1 MGAWFV
7 LLSGIVTLTS
17 SSVWQEVAAAHDLCR
32 MADVRLLSPYLEG
45 LRPNRSISG
54 GCHQVS
60 PWTEMA
66 MDERM
71 GGEKILGLIGRFESM
86 LLTLSSSRWPM

>member
-1 MGAWFV
+1 
-7 LLSGIVTLTS
+7 
-17 SSVWQEVAAAHDLCR
+17 
-32 MADVRLLSPYLEG
+32 
-45 LRPNRSISG
+45 
-54 GCHQVS
+54 
-60 PWTEMA
+60 MA